1 MEAVSPHRSRGAAV
15 IAAAPPD
22 TTFPAAIER
31 LRALLAEDPHD
42 VETLGRLGDA
52 QLADHDPDGA
62 LVTATR
68 AIELDPQRAQPHRQ
82 ASIACS
88 RRGRHR
94 EAVAYAEEATR
105 LAPDDERGFVVLA
118 RALLRAKRDLERARH
133 AAIRAI
139 VTAPEA
145 AEPHLVFGMVSAAE
159 GEHAA
164 AEAAFRRALQ
174 LAPDTVAARNE
185 LARLQLRRVV
195 EAGAGKP
202 VGGGAVTIDAVN
214 YAPRTGAARRP
225 LDDVRRA
232 LHTRLR
238 LRSSLA

>member
-1 MEAVSPHRSRGAAV
+1 MEVVSPHRSRGAAV
-15 IAAAPPD
+15 IAAPLD
-22 TTFPAAIER
+22 TTLPEAIER
-31 LRALLAEDPHD
+31 LRALLAADPHD

-68 AIELDPQRAQPHRQ
+68 AIELDPERAQPHRQ

-164 AEAAFRRALQ
+164 AEAAFRRVLQ
-174 LAPDTVAARNE
+174 LAPETAAARNQ

-202 VGGGAVTIDAVN
+202 VGGGAVTIDTVN
-214 YAPRTGAARRP
+214 DAPRTGPARRP

>member
-1 MEAVSPHRSRGAAV
+1 MEVVPLHRSRRAAL
-15 IAAAPPD
+15 IAAPLE
-22 TTFPAAIER
+22 TTFPVAIER
-31 LRALLAEDPHD
+31 LRVMLAKDPHNL
-42 VETLGRLGDA
+42 ETLGRLGDA

-68 AIELDPQRAQPHRQ
+68 AIELDPARPLPHRQ

-94 EAVAYAEEATR
+94 EAIAYAEEATR
-105 LAPDDERGFVVLA
+105 LAPDDAHGFVVLA

-139 VTAPEA
+139 VAAPEA

-174 LAPDTVAARNE
+174 LDPDTLTARNE
-185 LARLQLRRVV
+185 LARLQLRRAI

-202 VGGGAVTIDAVN
+202 VGGGVVTVDTVHS
-214 YAPRTGAARRP
+214 APPTRRQWRRRRQ
-225 LDDVRRA
+225 VR
-232 LHTRLR
+232 
-238 LRSSLA
+238 

>member
-1 MEAVSPHRSRGAAV
+1 MEVVSPHRSRGAA
-15 IAAAPPD
+15 ATAAPLD
-22 TTFPAAIER
+22 ATFSEPIER
-31 LRALLAEDPHD
+31 LRVLLAEDPHD

-68 AIELDPQRAQPHRQ
+68 AIELAPERAQPHRQ

-94 EAVAYAEEATR
+94 EALAYAEEATR
-105 LAPDDERGFVVLA
+105 LAPDDHRGFVVLA
-118 RALLRAKRDLERARH
+118 RALLRAKCDLERARH
-133 AAIRAI
+133 AAVRAI

-145 AEPHLVFGMVSAAE
+145 AEAHLVFGMVSAAE

-174 LAPDTVAARNE
+174 LDPETMTARNE
-185 LARLQLRRVV
+185 LARLELRRAV

-202 VGGGAVTIDAVN
+202 ADGSAVIVGTVN
-214 YAPRTGAARRP
+214 NAPRAGAARRN
-225 LDDVRRA
+225 LDDVRRTLQA
-232 LHTRLR
+232 C
-238 LRSSLA
+238 LRSLRATA